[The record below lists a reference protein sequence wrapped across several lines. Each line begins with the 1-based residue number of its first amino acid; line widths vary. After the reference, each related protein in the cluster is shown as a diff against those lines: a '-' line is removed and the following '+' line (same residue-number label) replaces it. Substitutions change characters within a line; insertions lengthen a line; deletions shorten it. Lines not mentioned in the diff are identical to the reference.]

1 MAGVALSRSEAE
13 KQAAAA
19 KLANEAKLAAAQT
32 KAIELKS
39 LGETINNWNL
49 SADIRQ
55 RAQARIRELII

>member
-55 RAQARIRELII
+55 RAQARIRELI